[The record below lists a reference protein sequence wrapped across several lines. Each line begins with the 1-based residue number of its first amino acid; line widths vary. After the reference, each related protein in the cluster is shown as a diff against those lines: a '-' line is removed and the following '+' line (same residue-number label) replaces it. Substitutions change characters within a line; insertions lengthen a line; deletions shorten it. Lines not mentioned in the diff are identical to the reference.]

1 MIEKFEGKWR
11 FLSNFYPCK
20 IEHQGITYPSTEHF
34 YVAMKCN
41 SSQYFNGSQYTVG
54 DFREIIA
61 KTINPAVVKKM
72 GQQMKV
78 RSDWDE
84 KKLDFMNWVIRE
96 KFKKEDLK
104 ELLLSTEDMT
114 IIEGNFWHDNFYG
127 QCSCD
132 KCKGK
137 GENNLGKILMKVR
150 DEIKGVKRPDS
161 LGDFLKQ
168 SDENN

>member
-1 MIEKFEGKWR
+1 MIEKFEGRWR
-11 FLSNFYPCK
+11 FLSNFHPCE
-20 IEHQGITYPSTEHF
+20 IEYQGIKYPSVEHY

-41 SSQYFNGSQYTVG
+41 SSQHFNGSQYTVG

-61 KTINPAVVKKM
+61 KTISAAIVKKM
-72 GQQMKV
+72 GQQIKV

-84 KKLDFMNWVIRE
+84 KKLDFMNWAVRE
-96 KFKKEDLK
+96 KFKQEDLK
-104 ELLLSTEDMT
+104 ELLLSTEDMP

-132 KCKGK
+132 KCKGNGK
-137 GENNLGKILMKVR
+137 NHLGKILMKVR

-168 SDENN
+168 SGNN